1 MTAGQLFPTSSVM
14 QKRVSKIFLI
24 ENIDTYDKAMEAAA
38 HLSSLGL
45 GGTEDAY
52 NKALSIFKNS
62 LGEEGINFKDYKY
75 LCLGIV
81 STIEDRFKAIAK
93 KAKEEVATEKP
104 KISSEILE
112 DVEISAIKIMMK
124 PISDI
129 KDTILS
135 RYSIGKDVEFGEEY
149 TVYNFSDK
157 VKLYLHRKEYKASLV
172 VEGETVNRI
181 DLNDFDTKE
190 FYKWIKKT
198 EKGFKQNE
206 KR

>member
-14 QKRVSKIFLI
+14 QKRVSKILLI

-75 LCLGIV
+75 LCLSIV

-104 KISSEILE
+104 KITSEILE
-112 DVEISAIKIMMK
+112 DIEISAIKIMMK
-124 PISDI
+124 PIYDI

-198 EKGFKQNE
+198 EKGVKQNE

>member
-14 QKRVSKIFLI
+14 QKRVSKILLI

-75 LCLGIV
+75 LCLSIV

-112 DVEISAIKIMMK
+112 DIEISAIKIMMK
-124 PISDI
+124 PIYDI

-198 EKGFKQNE
+198 EKGVKQNE

>member
-14 QKRVSKIFLI
+14 QKRISKILLI

-75 LCLGIV
+75 LCLSIV

-104 KISSEILE
+104 KITSEILE
-112 DVEISAIKIMMK
+112 DIEISAIKIMMK
-124 PISDI
+124 PIYDI

-198 EKGFKQNE
+198 EKGVKQNE